1 MSRRIQSTELQPR
14 PAPQCCP
21 GSLGRNPQATL
32 VELAELAAVQFNSTV
47 AKAECG
53 ATFGATAAAISS
65 DMATHG

>member
-1 MSRRIQSTELQPR
+1 MLPRVSGTES
-14 PAPQCCP
+14 AY
-21 GSLGRNPQATL
+21 GWAML

-65 DMATHG
+65 DMATHGHV